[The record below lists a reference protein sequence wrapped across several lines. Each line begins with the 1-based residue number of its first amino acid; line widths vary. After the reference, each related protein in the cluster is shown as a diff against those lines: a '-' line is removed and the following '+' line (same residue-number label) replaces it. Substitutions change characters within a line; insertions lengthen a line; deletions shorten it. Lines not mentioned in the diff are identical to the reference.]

1 MSWAE
6 SKRQVVAAWWV
17 LCLVWASAAWSAD
30 RDHLIFR
37 AETLAGVEVA
47 STRPDSPF
55 NPASVVKVGTSL
67 WALDRLGPDF
77 RYETAVGYIGEFDPD
92 AGSFRGA
99 LVVGGQ
105 GDPDFHLENAF
116 LMARSLNGLGL
127 HRVDGD
133 LAITGSFFMGWENGV
148 ERGDGSAGE
157 RALVMGARL
166 LNALDMSRWTAR
178 HRQAWLELCER
189 RGWDPATPPSVSFT
203 GGVRYVADPGT
214 VRPLVTH
221 LSNPLPVVLR
231 RFNVYSNN
239 DIIRISGGL
248 GGAAALTEFLR
259 LRLAVEPPDEL
270 ELSTASGQN
279 RNRMTARVAVRLM
292 REFEAELETHGLE
305 LDDVLPVP
313 GCDPGPTRR
322 MFPTLANDPLGA
334 RAVVKTGTLTTTDG
348 GVVVLAGAFSNS
360 DLGTVF
366 FCVAATRTGR
376 EIARWRSAEEA
387 WLLGLMKTLAGAEP
401 RPCGPE
407 LPFSSSDAIVVE
419 NGAQASVVD

>member
-1 MSWAE
+1 M
-6 SKRQVVAAWWV
+6 RQVVTAWWA
-17 LCLVWASAAWSAD
+17 LCLVLSSAAWSAD
-30 RDHLIFR
+30 RDHLITR
-37 AETLAGVEVA
+37 AETVDGVEAA
-47 STRPDSPF
+47 STRPDVPF

-77 RYETAVGYIGEFDPD
+77 RYETSMGYLGELDRD
-92 AGSFRGA
+92 TGSIHGA
-99 LVVGGQ
+99 LVVRGQ

-116 LMARSLNGLGL
+116 LVAKSLNGLGL
-127 HRVDGD
+127 RRVDGD
-133 LAITGSFFMGWENGV
+133 LAVTGSFFMGWENGV
-148 ERGDGSAGE
+148 ERDDGSAGE

-166 LNALDMSRWTAR
+166 LNALDVSRWTAR
-178 HRQAWLELCER
+178 QRQAWMELCAR

-203 GGVRYVADPGT
+203 GGVRYVADPGK

-239 DIIRISGGL
+239 DIIRIADGL

-259 LRLAVEPPDEL
+259 FRLAAKPHEL
-270 ELSTASGQN
+270 ELSSASGQS

-292 REFEAELETHGLE
+292 REFQSDLENYDLQ

-322 MFPTLANDPLGA
+322 MFPKLANDPQGP

-360 DLGTVF
+360 DLGMVF

-376 EIARWRSAEEA
+376 EITRWRSAEEA
-387 WLLGLMKTLAGAEP
+387 WLLMLMESVAGAES
-401 RPCGPE
+401 RECGPE
-407 LPFSSSDAIVVE
+407 LPFSSSDAVVVE
-419 NGAQASVVD
+419 NGAQPVVID

>member
-1 MSWAE
+1 MSGAE
-6 SKRQVVAAWWV
+6 SMRQVVTAWWV

-37 AETLAGVEVA
+37 AETVAGVEAA
-47 STRPDSPF
+47 STRPDVPF

-77 RYETAVGYIGEFDPD
+77 RYGTAVGYIGEFDPD
-92 AGSFRGA
+92 AGSVRGA

-105 GDPDFHLENAF
+105 GDPDFHFENAF
-116 LMARSLNGLGL
+116 LVARSLNGLGL
-127 HRVDGD
+127 RRVDGD

-166 LNALDMSRWTAR
+166 LNALDASRWTTR
-178 HRQAWLELCER
+178 QRQAWMELSER
-189 RGWDPATPPSVSFT
+189 RGLDPAAPPSVSFT
-203 GGVRYVADPGT
+203 GGVRYVADPGK

-239 DIIRISGGL
+239 DIIRISDGL
-248 GGAAALTEFLR
+248 GGAAVLTEFLR

-322 MFPTLANDPLGA
+322 MFPALANDPLGP

-366 FCVAATRTGR
+366 FCVSATRTGR

-387 WLLGLMKTLAGAEP
+387 WLLDLMKSVAGAEP
-401 RPCGPE
+401 RACGPE
-407 LPFSSSDAIVVE
+407 LPFSSSDAMVVE
-419 NGAQASVVD
+419 SGAQPAVID